1 EPENFFGRDDLF
13 GFITDNLERGQKVI
27 VLSGQR
33 RIGKTS
39 ILKQIPQQVSQLI
52 KDDKYYFVDLDLQD
66 KNFLTLDEFLY
77 ELSEQIIQSSEIG
90 SSLQI
95 PAIEDFKKNANQL
108 FFGKILPQIYKHLD
122 NKSIVLLLDEFD
134 VFAHGKE
141 FLKLLKNHNENK
153 DKLFC
158 IPVLGSN
165 LDNISNSLDLSK
177 SPHKKIGLLD
187 KDDAIELITKPAQS
201 ILEYTQG
208 AREKIWKLTS
218 GHPYFTQVICHAIF
232 TQARKNS
239 QFHITNDDV
248 EKAINTAL
256 ELSEFGLTALWK
268 SLQIPENVVFA
279 IVAFFTEENNLELD
293 SSRIINELNKY
304 GVDISKSDLEKSREN
319 LVEWNFLEELDNS
332 DKNRVTITIK
342 LFSQWL
348 IKKYSLKEII
358 YQLEQ
363 SVPEANELFIKTNE
377 QENEIDTSQNHDE
390 NHNEHIINLYEQV
403 LNLNPNYFTALYKL
417 GELCLTCQEFIKAID
432 YYERYYKINYDRPK
446 DDLIDARLKYGE
458 YLMGKNNFYQA
469 KEQFE
474 SILFIDKEN
483 EIATENLKRA
493 EEEIE
498 KNSTHPYAIEEYARP
513 YWFVG
518 RSYQFDRAF
527 EQIQSCSSAV
537 FYGFHGVG
545 KTSFLRYLASPQ
557 HWDER
562 YKYVLLKNSKKYI
575 LIYVNCDL
583 IENLT
588 FSEFWREI
596 LNKEEVN
603 SLEELN
609 TVLQQDTINK
619 HDVKK
624 ILEKIKD
631 KRQVLVLLIDNYD
644 VAFNHHKE
652 DESKILRFIRE
663 FSSLTNDAPNGSLST
678 IMTSSKNIEFVMES
692 ISNYL
697 PNLWLPLKPFKN
709 TEISNLWNRMPDLWN
724 KREDLRNIVQ
734 ETTGGYPVLVQM
746 LCFSL
751 YNNLKNLV
759 GQNPTKE
766 ILQEVERE
774 FNQLAEKILR
784 NIWQSLDDEKKI
796 LLGLIALYHVQ
807 GKISTTNYDISDV
820 ETVLTNVKHKS
831 NLEGLEA
838 NGIILIERSQKKVS
852 YKFASSSMQEWVVRA
867 ISKNQVPEIND
878 REKIAL
884 IMTKKQINK
893 IHNAIKWMGE
903 NEGTVQSVA
912 GGISGILRLFGL

>member
-1 EPENFFGRDDLF
+1 
-13 GFITDNLERGQKVI
+13 
-27 VLSGQR
+27 
-33 RIGKTS
+33 
-39 ILKQIPQQVSQLI
+39 
-52 KDDKYYFVDLDLQD
+52 
-66 KNFLTLDEFLY
+66 
-77 ELSEQIIQSSEIG
+77 
-90 SSLQI
+90 
-95 PAIEDFKKNANQL
+95 
-108 FFGKILPQIYKHLD
+108 
-122 NKSIVLLLDEFD
+122 
-134 VFAHGKE
+134 
-141 FLKLLKNHNENK
+141 
-153 DKLFC
+153 
-158 IPVLGSN
+158 
-165 LDNISNSLDLSK
+165 
-177 SPHKKIGLLD
+177 
-187 KDDAIELITKPAQS
+187 
-201 ILEYTQG
+201 
-208 AREKIWKLTS
+208 
-218 GHPYFTQVICHAIF
+218 
-232 TQARKNS
+232 
-239 QFHITNDDV
+239 
-248 EKAINTAL
+248 
-256 ELSEFGLTALWK
+256 
-268 SLQIPENVVFA
+268 
-279 IVAFFTEENNLELD
+279 
-293 SSRIINELNKY
+293 
-304 GVDISKSDLEKSREN
+304 
-319 LVEWNFLEELDNS
+319 
-332 DKNRVTITIK
+332 
-342 LFSQWL
+342 
-348 IKKYSLKEII
+348 
-358 YQLEQ
+358 
-363 SVPEANELFIKTNE
+363 
-377 QENEIDTSQNHDE
+377 
-390 NHNEHIINLYEQV
+390 
-403 LNLNPNYFTALYKL
+403 
-417 GELCLTCQEFIKAID
+417 
-432 YYERYYKINYDRPK
+432 
-446 DDLIDARLKYGE
+446 
-458 YLMGKNNFYQA
+458 
-469 KEQFE
+469 
-474 SILFIDKEN
+474 
-483 EIATENLKRA
+483 
-493 EEEIE
+493 
-498 KNSTHPYAIEEYARP
+498 
-513 YWFVG
+513 
-518 RSYQFDRAF
+518 
-527 EQIQSCSSAV
+527 
-537 FYGFHGVG
+537 
-545 KTSFLRYLASPQ
+545 
-557 HWDER
+557 
-562 YKYVLLKNSKKYI
+562 KKYI

-852 YKFASSSMQEWVVRA
+852 YKFASSSMQ
-867 ISKNQVPEIND
+867 
-878 REKIAL
+878 
-884 IMTKKQINK
+884 
-893 IHNAIKWMGE
+893 
-903 NEGTVQSVA
+903 
-912 GGISGILRLFGL
+912 